1 METHGWIVSVMA
13 DIEKYAAMN
22 GLSKLQNEI
31 SRTKEI
37 AISETGVAFPS
48 EESQLRLNSPT

>member
-1 METHGWIVSVMA
+1 MA